1 MSPKSTS
8 ATRILY
14 WFRTDLRLHDSP
26 ALLKALDLKPASFFP
41 VWCWDVNYV
50 LSHRVGVNRFRFLL
64 ESMEDVSQSITRTNP
79 NSQLLVLR
87 GDPTTLIPTL
97 CKKWGI
103 THLCFEQDLSGYAR
117 KRDESIRQL
126 VKDQCKGVQIIEE
139 QGHYLYSIQ
148 DILEKN
154 GKKPTMSMSALQKA
168 VSKLPVPPRPR
179 DAPKTLPD
187 PLLPDQSSV
196 KDRIGA
202 LKALAETL
210 SDIPHYNMD
219 KVSKPDLNAASAGGD
234 RLPDAEKGRVSCY
247 DTVYGPDQKSKTEK
261 EMDGLFG
268 VPTLASLGMDP
279 VAAGALPEAVIKG
292 GETEALRRLDAL
304 LKRKHYLATF
314 AKPKTSPAQPA
325 DDPATTV
332 MSPYLKFG
340 AISVRRLWYDVQD
353 VIKEYKGK
361 DKTSIPENYEGQ
373 LLFREMYAVGEL
385 AIGDEYQQIKDNK
398 ISRYMDWYLPNVY
411 DADGKRIEPRPRGD
425 EASERRLELFVQGRT
440 GFPWI
445 DALVRQLRATGW
457 IHHLGRHSLAAF
469 LTRGQCWISWERGS
483 ELFESWL
490 LDWDPCA
497 NPGNW
502 SEIACSVSIMCKK
515 QLINNFAIPFNST
528 VWLSCSAY
536 FSQYF
541 RVYGVASFPAK
552 YDKSGSLVRRYKYIY
567 APHTAPIAVQKQAKC
582 IIGKDYPHPML
593 DEKEEKA
600 KCLAR
605 CKAAFAAGY
614 YGTSKEVL
622 EGKAEAIL
630 RKAHGQPEPEI
641 PNTDKAVS
649 KGSKIPDW
657 AKPSVGV
664 KDGSAKPKS
673 QTKSDQDDDE
683 KEEDN
688 DQHPDTAD
696 HDDDHDVE
704 GKGRGQKKRAVK
716 DADEPV
722 DEDERE
728 EDQTRRS
735 KRPRTSA
742 TSSKESATATAPKK
756 KK

>member
-1 MSPKSTS
+1 MSPAST
-8 ATRILY
+8 ARVLY

-26 ALLKALDLKPASFFP
+26 ALLKALDLKPGSFFP
-41 VWCWDVNYV
+41 VWCWDPKYV

-64 ESMEDVSQSITRTNP
+64 ESMEDVSQSISRTNP
-79 NSQLLVLR
+79 NSQLLVVR

-117 KRDESIRQL
+117 RRDSSIRQL
-126 VKDQCKGVQIIEE
+126 VKEQCKGVEIVEE

-154 GKKPTMSMSALQKA
+154 GKKPTMSMSALQKV
-168 VSKLPVPPRPR
+168 VSKLPDPPRPR

-187 PLLPDQSSV
+187 PILPNHGNV
-196 KDRIGA
+196 KDRISA

-210 SDIPHYNMD
+210 SDIEHYSVD
-219 KVSKPDLNAASAGGD
+219 KTSKPDLNAASAGGD

-247 DTVYGPDQKSKTEK
+247 DTVYGPDGLDSKSKTE
-261 EMDGLFG
+261 ERMDELFG

-279 VAAGALPEAVIKG
+279 SAAGALPEAVIKG
-292 GETEALRRLDAL
+292 GETEALRRLDSL
-304 LKRKHYLATF
+304 LKRKEYMATF
-314 AKPKTSPAQPA
+314 SKPKTSPAQPA

-340 AISVRRLWYDVQD
+340 AISIRRLWYDVQD
-353 VIKEYKGK
+353 VIKGYKGK

-385 AIGDEYQQIKDNK
+385 ALGDEYQQIRNNK

-411 DADGKRIEPRPRGD
+411 DSDGKRVEPRPRGD
-425 EASERRLELFVQGRT
+425 EASERRLELFVQGQT

-445 DALVRQLRATGW
+445 DALIRQLRSTGW

-483 ELFESWL
+483 ELFETWL

-497 NPGNW
+497 NPGN
-502 SEIACSVSIMCKK
+502 
-515 QLINNFAIPFNST
+515 L
-528 VWLSCSAY
+528 WLSCSAY

-541 RVYGVASFPAK
+541 RVYGTASFPAK
-552 YDKSGSLVRRYKYIY
+552 YDKSGSLVRRYCPELKDFPDKYIY

-605 CKAAFAAGY
+605 CKAAYGAGF

-630 RKAHGQPEPEI
+630 RKAHGQPDPEM
-641 PNTDKAVS
+641 PDTGKAVS

-657 AKPSVGV
+657 AKPAVGV
-664 KDGSAKPKS
+664 KDSGAKSKSAPPKS
-673 QTKSDQDDDE
+673 QKTTSAKTEDHDE
-683 KEEDN
+683 DED

-696 HDDDHDVE
+696 DDDEHVGEKED
-704 GKGRGQKKRAVK
+704 GKGRGKRAVK
-716 DADEPV
+716 GEGE
-722 DEDERE
+722 EDE
-728 EDQTRRS
+728 EDDRTRRS
-735 KRPRTSA
+735 KRQRTSA
-742 TSSKESATATAPKK
+742 GRSAAVSKK
-756 KK
+756 K